1 MIQYSHCPVLPSL
14 VSNYIFYFSSPGTKY
29 RGTSRFKSSAI
40 SYNLEVGP
48 SKKVK
53 VTQSGMMTRMT
64 LTLVREYKRLNLESL
79 LTCFYF
85 YFLWGGVGL
94 LQHISRKEDA
104 TLAVTN
110 STVPSRVIK
119 EKLEHLIIFVCY
131 DGQQGHFYTCVRNVN
146 GVMRLCL
153 FKCDLYGY
161 FLFLCRT
168 ALSLPE
174 PLQCFL

>member
-1 MIQYSHCPVLPSL
+1 MLLHEYAMLIWFKCSTQQRVDQERGQYDWLRQICCFSIYMIQYSHCPVLPSL

-85 YFLWGGVGL
+85 YFLWGGLVCCNTFPEKKMLHWQLQTL
-94 LQHISRKEDA
+94 LCH
-104 TLAVTN
+104 
-110 STVPSRVIK
+110 
-119 EKLEHLIIFVCY
+119 H
-131 DGQQGHFYTCVRNVN
+131 
-146 GVMRLCL
+146 
-153 FKCDLYGY
+153 
-161 FLFLCRT
+161 
-168 ALSLPE
+168 ALSKKS
-174 PLQCFL
+174 